1 MIRSVVTLALLVF
14 LNASVSTTA
23 SAQGGPRRQEPECVE
38 PVWPMP
44 EGAADIQ
51 LPQTSI
57 GRRGERFPVSVTV
70 KNLKLLQDKYFAG
83 LGPLLLIVENKTPEA
98 ARFEGGGGNFLEHKV
113 DPSRIGSDGSYT
125 FTFQLVGGRGGVP
138 RLLLGWKWRILTEG
152 ACSTAI
158 NGVYAGCWIGGQLNK
173 NCVCQTLADM
183 PAPGSWAC
191 KAHPLTFRA
200 VWSLWG
206 CPGASPY

>member
-1 MIRSVVTLALLVF
+1 MIRLVVTLALLVF

-23 SAQGGPRRQEPECVE
+23 SAQGSRRQEPECVE

-70 KNLKLLQDKYFAG
+70 RNLKLLQDRHFAG

-98 ARFEGGGGNFLEHKV
+98 AHFEGGGGNFLEHRV

-125 FTFQLVGGRGGVP
+125 FTFQLVGGKGGVP
-138 RLLLGWKWRILTEG
+138 Q
-152 ACSTAI
+152 S
-158 NGVYAGCWIGGQLNK
+158 V
-173 NCVCQTLADM
+173 
-183 PAPGSWAC
+183 PGSGG
-191 KAHPLTFRA
+191 R
-200 VWSLWG
+200 
-206 CPGASPY
+206 